1 MFGILTGTL
10 PNTSLEAID
19 HEKAHM
25 YYVHRTLSQLSE
37 PEIRR
42 RLETYTSF
50 MFVRHPLE
58 RMVSGYRDKLGPN
71 STHRFRRIHAVE
83 IMGHPKSDKARL
95 NKSETLRSS
104 RHSNNL
110 PTITFDRFAAWVVAA
125 GPFDLNKGEPMEG
138 PQNEHWR
145 PMTDMCHPCTIPYT
159 VLGRTATLDEDAR
172 LVLRTANITSV
183 KFPEGYRSAT
193 PGVTESLVNT
203 VTSDGLRGVLRHYLQ
218 DLFLFGYRPQEVFQ
232 NTTARDIVQTMYEE
246 LLAEAQHD
254 VGSED
259 LEAEKVSDK

>member
-58 RMVSGYRDKLGPN
+58 RMVSGRPPSPRTPGSCCGP
-71 STHRFRRIHAVE
+71 
-83 IMGHPKSDKARL
+83 
-95 NKSETLRSS
+95 
-104 RHSNNL
+104 
-110 PTITFDRFAAWVVAA
+110 PTSPR
-125 GPFDLNKGEPMEG
+125 
-138 PQNEHWR
+138 
-145 PMTDMCHPCTIPYT
+145 C
-159 VLGRTATLDEDAR
+159 
-172 LVLRTANITSV
+172 

-193 PGVTESLVNT
+193 PGVTESLVST
-203 VTSDGLRGVLRHYLQ
+203 VPSDGLRGVLRHYLQ

-232 NTTARDIVQTMYEE
+232 NTTARAVVQTMYEE

-254 VGSED
+254 GYNFDWNLVA
-259 LEAEKVSDK
+259 LEE